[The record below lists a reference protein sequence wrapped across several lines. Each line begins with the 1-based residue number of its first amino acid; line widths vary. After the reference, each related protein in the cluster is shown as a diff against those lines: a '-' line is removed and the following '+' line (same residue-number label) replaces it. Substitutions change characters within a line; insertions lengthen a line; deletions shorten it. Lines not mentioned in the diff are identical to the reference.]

1 MADSIDTHRALDDS
15 GLDNVGLD
23 VARYSDDVLL
33 ARQRLAELCRMIPK
47 QNMGQQP
54 YTSINN
60 LHHTTVGPAST
71 LNHCNQHPY
80 HELQTR
86 TP

>member
-1 MADSIDTHRALDDS
+1 MADSIDTHRALDNS

-47 QNMGQQP
+47 QNMG
-54 YTSINN
+54 
-60 LHHTTVGPAST
+60 
-71 LNHCNQHPY
+71 
-80 HELQTR
+80 
-86 TP
+86 